1 MTVTKSFHIIAIVL
15 VLLLPVTLAVAQESR
30 AERFERIEAEK
41 IAFITKELNLTPS
54 EAQKFFPIYNQ
65 YYREISKLKQ
75 ERRATR
81 RLRNEQP
88 LRHNKIPRNNLQ
100 GSNLSATDRDILAFD
115 AKELEVK
122 KVYRQRFATVVGQ
135 ARASRFFEVE
145 EEFRNYL
152 LRELQQRSRDR
163 GHP

>member
-1 MTVTKSFHIIAIVL
+1 MTVAKPFQLIAL
-15 VLLLPVTLAVAQESR
+15 ALLLPLTIAVAQESR

-54 EAQKFFPIYNQ
+54 DAQKFFPMYNQ
-65 YYREISKLKQ
+65 YHREISKLKQ
-75 ERRATR
+75 ERRSTR
-81 RLRNEQP
+81 RLSSQSQLE
-88 LRHNKIPRNNLQ
+88 NKKSLGNSFNP
-100 GSNLSATDRDILAFD
+100 TDRDVLAFD

-122 KVYRQRFATVVGQ
+122 KIYRKRFATIVGQ

-152 LRELQQRSRDR
+152 LRELQQRRRERD
-163 GHP
+163 HP

>member
-1 MTVTKSFHIIAIVL
+1 MTLAKSFHLIAL
-15 VLLLPVTLAVAQESR
+15 ALFLPIATAVAQESR

-54 EAQKFFPIYNQ
+54 EAQKFFPVYNQ
-65 YYREISKLKQ
+65 YHREIYKLKQ
-75 ERRATR
+75 QRRSTS
-81 RLRNEQP
+81 RLSGTSQLENNKLPGNNFNRN
-88 LRHNKIPRNNLQ
+88 
-100 GSNLSATDRDILAFD
+100 DRDVLAFD

-122 KVYRQRFATVVGQ
+122 KAYRKRFAAVVGQ

-152 LRELQQRSRDR
+152 LRELQQRRRDR
-163 GHP
+163 DRP

>member
-1 MTVTKSFHIIAIVL
+1 MTVAKSFHLIAIA
-15 VLLLPVTLAVAQESR
+15 LLLPVTQAVAQESR
-30 AERFERIEAEK
+30 AERFERIESEK

-54 EAQKFFPIYNQ
+54 EAQKFFPVYNQ

-81 RLRNEQP
+81 RLRSTPQLE
-88 LRHNKIPRNNLQ
+88 HNKIPGNNL
-100 GSNLSATDRDILAFD
+100 NPTDRDMLAFD

-122 KVYRQRFATVVGQ
+122 KIYRKRFATVVGQ

-163 GHP
+163 DHP

>member
-1 MTVTKSFHIIAIVL
+1 MTVEKAFHIIAIT
-15 VLLLPVTLAVAQESR
+15 LLLPVTLTVAQESR
-30 AERFERIEAEK
+30 AVRFERIEAEK
-41 IAFITKELNLTPS
+41 IAFITKELDLTPA
-54 EAQKFFPIYNQ
+54 EAQKFFPVYNQ
-65 YYREISKLKQ
+65 YYQEISKLKQ

-81 RLRNEQP
+81 RIQSGQRLE
-88 LRHNKIPRNNLQ
+88 HNKIPGNNFN
-100 GSNLSATDRDILAFD
+100 SSDRDILAFD

-122 KVYRQRFATVVGQ
+122 KIYRKHFAAVVGQ

-163 GHP
+163 DHP

>member
-1 MTVTKSFHIIAIVL
+1 MIIVKPLRLIAL
-15 VLLLPVTLAVAQESR
+15 ALLLPATFTVAQESR

-54 EAQKFFPIYNQ
+54 EAQKFFPVYNQ
-65 YYREISKLKQ
+65 YFREISKLKQ
-75 ERRATR
+75 ERRSTN
-81 RLRNEQP
+81 RLGSKRKLENQ
-88 LRHNKIPRNNLQ
+88 KIPGNNF
-100 GSNLSATDRDILAFD
+100 NNNRTDRDVLAFD

-122 KVYRQRFATVVGQ
+122 KIYRNRFASIIGQ

-152 LRELQQRSRDR
+152 LRELQQRRRDR
-163 GHP
+163 D